1 MGRFISH
8 FMVILCIERTLTLIL
23 FSDLFINTRTRL
35 RDTMAQQLI
44 NIGGTAN
51 DGTGDSLRVAFG
63 KINNNFADL
72 YGTSTGGN
80 CECDPSSLVDGLPD
94 GALLFREGTTLGPI
108 ATNGTV
114 QVMFTPDGELKTS
127 PDGDVWTTVPDS
139 GLPTMNKV
147 ITVDVGVAP
156 NTVKTFVAVGDAGT
170 IATSVD
176 GITWD
181 IKTVPTA
188 ERLRDIHWGN
198 GCNCG
203 PGASVAVVVCGDN
216 GTILTSADLEAWT
229 LRDSNTD
236 LDLYSIAYEETRGWV
251 IVGDAGAVVTSPT
264 GLAWTYQDSDE
275 TFITENLRGVVFN
288 LYVANPLFVTVG
300 FGGVVYTSP
309 DGIEWTEQV
318 SGTTNNLLAIAVG
331 SLIAVGDR
339 GTIIGSNNGGITW
352 TLRTSGVTTRLS
364 TIVKTDDGWIAT
376 GDNSTILRST
386 DGIVWT
392 IKRLPGKLTGSANLV
407 FDKPTNTF
415 DLGNIGNLNL
425 PPLGNIT
432 IPGGNPG
439 EVLSTDGAG
448 NLTWIPMTGG
458 NGGFDGDCVSLDANT
473 CTYTFENVKVNG
485 NLTVL
490 GHTTLPNVG
499 NVYIG
504 GGATGQIL
512 ATDGCGN
519 LYWTDSS
526 DVTDITDLV
535 AAGSHTEVQF
545 NRLGKF
551 TGSNAFT
558 FNGSDLHVSGTIDA
572 RRFSGSGSLLTNI
585 RGSEV
590 VGAVSEATVAVEVSA
605 AHQPNI
611 TSLGTLT
618 QLIVSGNTSLGH
630 ASNVMIAGGW
640 NGYVMTTDGAGNL
653 SWVAP
658 STIASSDQPHVT
670 LRDGTVVPLG

>member
-1 MGRFISH
+1 
-8 FMVILCIERTLTLIL
+8 
-23 FSDLFINTRTRL
+23 
-35 RDTMAQQLI
+35 MAQQLI
-44 NIGGTAN
+44 NIGTYPNSG
-51 DGTGDSLRVAFG
+51 DGDSLRVAFG
-63 KINNNFADL
+63 KINNNFSDL

-80 CECDPSSLVDGLPD
+80 CECDSSSLVDGLPD
-94 GALLFREGTTLGPI
+94 GALLFREGTTLGPV

-114 QVMFTPDGELKTS
+114 QVLFTPDGELKTS

-139 GLPTMNKV
+139 GWPTMNKV

-170 IATSVD
+170 IATSTN
-176 GITWD
+176 GTLWD

-216 GTILTSADLEAWT
+216 GTILTSPDLTNWVPRAGG
-229 LRDSNTD
+229 TD
-236 LDLYSIAYEETRGWV
+236 LDLYSIAYEEARGWV
-251 IVGDAGAVVTSPT
+251 IVGDSGAVVTSPT
-264 GLAWTYQDSDE
+264 GLAWRMYQDSDV
-275 TFITENLRGVVFN
+275 TFITEHLRGVVFN
-288 LYVANPLFVTVG
+288 LYVANPLFVAVG

-352 TLRTSGVTTRLS
+352 TTRNSGVTTRLS

-386 DGIVWT
+386 DGVVWT
-392 IKRLPGKLTGSANLV
+392 AQRLPGKLTGSANLV
-407 FDKPTNTF
+407 FDKPTNTL

-425 PPLGNIT
+425 PNIGNIS

-439 EVLSTDGAG
+439 EVLSTDGLG
-448 NLTWIPMTGG
+448 NLAWIPMTGG

-504 GGATGQIL
+504 GGATGQVL

-519 LYWTDSS
+519 LYWTDSAAGEA
-526 DVTDITDLV
+526 V
-535 AAGSHTEVQF
+535 AAGVHTEVQY
-545 NRLGKF
+545 NRLGVT
-551 TGSNAFT
+551 TGSPNLT
-558 FNGSDLHVSGTIDA
+558 FNGSDLHISGTIDA
-572 RRFSGSGSLLTNI
+572 RRFSGSGSLLTYL

-590 VGAVSEATVAVEVSA
+590 VGAVDEATVALQVA
-605 AHQPNI
+605 ANHQPNI
-611 TSLGTLT
+611 TSVGTLT
-618 QLIVSGNTSLGH
+618 ELKVGGNTSLGH

-640 NGYVMTTDGAGNL
+640 AGYVLTTDGAGNL
-653 SWVAP
+653 SWESP
-658 STIASSDQPHVT
+658 SEVNAAAQSYVT
-670 LRDGTVVPLG
+670 LRDGTVIPLA